1 MSTRGFIAFANDTNN
16 YIELLT
22 HYDGY
27 PDHMLTN
34 IIMLINRDGIDTVRD
49 TMCKHVL
56 WSTVNHNT
64 PDIAGVEPDENA
76 DYGTPE
82 RCAWE
87 SEAYNRTFVTGYGE
101 YVTTDNDPRVISIED
116 NPLKTELF
124 EDSIWNEF
132 GYIIHADGMV
142 DTYANTF
149 SSGWKKI
156 CTTVPAKHADKSAT
170 QIAEEIVNGNYP
182 N

>member
-1 MSTRGFIAFANDTNN
+1 MSTRGFIAFANDTND
-16 YIELLT
+16 YTELFT

-27 PDHMLTN
+27 PEHMLTN

-49 TMCKHVL
+49 TMCKHTY

-76 DYGTPE
+76 DYGTPA

-101 YVTTDNDPRVISIED
+101 YVTTDNAPRVITIED
-116 NPLKTELF
+116 NPLETELF
-124 EDSIWNEF
+124 EDTIWNEF
-132 GYIIHADGMV
+132 GYIIHADGTV

-149 SSGWKKI
+149 STGWKKI
-156 CTTVPAKHADKSAT
+156 CTTVPAKHADKSYK
-170 QIAEEIVNGNYP
+170 QIADEIVDGYYP